1 MRWNDKRFYGV
12 ATLALIVGASGLADA
27 RKRDERA
34 GRAPYE
40 DASVPRDDAITTGDP
55 YTIAGQKFEPRDDNT
70 FDETGYASISD
81 EADGAQTSN
90 GEYYRPGAV
99 SASHRILPVPSY
111 VEITHLETGKTIL
124 VRINDRGP
132 MVLNR
137 VTEVSLGAARLLGL
151 SGSGSFPVR
160 VRRVNP
166 PFPERTVLRLG
177 NAAPDRLDTPPALL
191 SALKRRLV
199 ESGQPKPKDVV
210 MTPPAPRPAPPKA
223 DARPRPAPMPAPAPR
238 AGAEFDD
245 APPPVAAPIRRGND
259 RFVVEGDGIRAA
271 PRPRPAPVAAAPA
284 TYFVQIASFGSEAR
298 ARALADRAGGKVA
311 NVGTVWRVLTGPY
324 SNEAAARS
332 ALSQAVA
339 KGYRDARISR

>member
-1 MRWNDKRFYGV
+1 MRWNDNRFYGV
-12 ATLALIVGASGLADA
+12 ATLALILGASGLATAKNREPRTD
-27 RKRDERA
+27 
-34 GRAPYE
+34 RAPRE
-40 DASVPRDDAITTGDP
+40 DASVPRDDAITTGEP

-90 GEYYRPGAV
+90 GEYYRSGAV

-132 MVLNR
+132 MALNR
-137 VTEVSLGAARLLGL
+137 VSEVSPGAARLLGL

-191 SALKRRLV
+191 SALKRRLL
-199 ESGQPKPKDVV
+199 ESGQPKPKDAV
-210 MTPPAPRPAPPKA
+210 MTAPAPRPTPRVVA
-223 DARPRPAPMPAPAPR
+223 ARPRPVVVPP
-238 AGAEFDD
+238 AGADFDD
-245 APPPVAAPIRRGND
+245 APPIARAPVRRGND

-271 PRPRPAPVAAAPA
+271 PGPRTAPVAVASA
-284 TYFVQIASFGSEAR
+284 YWYVQIASFGAEAR
-298 ARALADRAGGKVA
+298 ARAMADTVGGKVA
-311 NVGTVWRVLTGPY
+311 NAGNLWRVRTGPY
-324 SNEAAARS
+324 SSEAAARS

>member
-27 RKRDERA
+27 RKKDERTN
-34 GRAPYE
+34 RPPIE
-40 DASVPRDDAITTGDP
+40 DASVPRDDAITTGEP

-70 FDETGYASISD
+70 FDETGYASISR

-90 GEYYRPGAV
+90 GEFYRSGAV

-132 MVLNR
+132 MALNR
-137 VTEVSLGAARLLGL
+137 VTEVSPGAARLLGL
-151 SGSGSFPVR
+151 SDQGSFPVR

-166 PFPERTVLRLG
+166 PVPERTVLRLG

-191 SALKRRLV
+191 SALKRRLA
-199 ESGQPKPKDVV
+199 ESGQPKPNDVV
-210 MTPPAPRPAPPKA
+210 MTAPPPRPTPPKA
-223 DARPRPAPMPAPAPR
+223 VARPRPAPLPATAPR
-238 AGAEFDD
+238 AGADFDD
-245 APPPVAAPIRRGND
+245 PPPPVAAPIPRGND
-259 RFVVEGDGIRAA
+259 RFVVEGDGIRTV
-271 PRPRPAPVAAAPA
+271 PRARPAPVSAARGN
-284 TYFVQIASFGSEAR
+284 YFVQIASFGSETR
-298 ARALADRAGGKVA
+298 ARTLADRAGGKVA
-311 NVGTVWRVLTGPY
+311 KVGTVWRVLTGPY
-324 SNEAAARS
+324 ANEAAARS